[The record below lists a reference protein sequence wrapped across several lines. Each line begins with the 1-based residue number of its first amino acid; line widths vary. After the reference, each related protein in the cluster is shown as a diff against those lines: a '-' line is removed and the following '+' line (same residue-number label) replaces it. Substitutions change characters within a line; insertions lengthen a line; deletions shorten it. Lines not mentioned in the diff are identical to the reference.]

1 MNPSPLDDP
10 RIRRGLEQQL
20 AQRRARIAA
29 GERPLGWKVG
39 FGAPAALQKLGLAAP
54 LVGHLFA
61 GAVRESGSTLS
72 LAGWVKPVA
81 EPEIAVHLA
90 RDLGAGADRAT
101 AQAAI
106 AGLGPAIE
114 LADLAFPPD
123 DVERILAANIY
134 QRAVIVAPCACA
146 GGAVDGVHGR
156 IVRNGEPFA
165 ETRDPQA
172 QTGDLVDI
180 VRHVADTLAACGERL
195 RAGELII
202 TGSIVPPLFVAAGE
216 ELAYALDPLGALA
229 VRFAA
234 AA

>member
-1 MNPSPLDDP
+1 MNASVLNDP
-10 RIRRGLEQQL
+10 RIRRGMEQQL

-39 FGAPAALQKLGLAAP
+39 FGAPAALQKFGLAAP

-61 GAVRESGSTLS
+61 GARRDSGASIV
-72 LAGWVKPVA
+72 LAGWVKPVV

-90 RDLGAGADRAT
+90 HDLDAGADRAT

-106 AGLGPAIE
+106 AGLSPAIE
-114 LADLAFPPD
+114 LADLEFPPE

-134 QRAVIVAPCACA
+134 QRAVIVAPCARA
-146 GGAVDGVHGR
+146 GGVDGVHGR
-156 IVRNGEPFA
+156 IVRNGQPFA

-216 ELAYALDPLGALA
+216 SIDYTLEPLGAVG
-229 VRFAA
+229 VRLTAG
-234 AA
+234 